1 MRESMNAPRAHE
13 RHDQQLTVD
22 VVGGK
27 MSSASHS
34 VNISA
39 GGISVQGDY
48 ALGDTM
54 KVSFA
59 VPASGL
65 FVHTDGKVVW
75 TEEGLAGL
83 AFDDLDPA
91 LAAAIS
97 EVLERQTLRSVEADD
112 LLTDKPE

>member
-1 MRESMNAPRAHE
+1 MNEPRVHE
-13 RHDQQLTVD
+13 RHDLQLTVD
-22 VVGGK
+22 LDGGK

-48 ALGDTM
+48 ELGDQV

-65 FVHTDGKVVW
+65 FVHTHGKVVW

-91 LAAAIS
+91 LESAIA
-97 EVLERQTLRSVEADD
+97 EVLKRQTQRSVEADD
-112 LLTDKPE
+112 LLSDPSIK